1 MCVRVQQRLRRQRRT
16 RGSSGVECVR
26 VFCFEFTNTYELTH
40 STHRQQQKPHEC
52 ALTKQPANSIKQ
64 DFMHPVAVGDGDA
77 FFCQSCRRSTLNS
90 ALWRAFTSYFHGV
103 ANDLHACAAAAD
115 REDDFSFMIRLAAPA
130 SPCTALLLLLLLSSV
145 CALARLRN
153 IWISGLRTMCVG
165 CRRLCTKGHD
175 IAGRRRRYFTHK
187 R

>member
-1 MCVRVQQRLRRQRRT
+1 MWCTYVRACVCSNVFVGNVGRADRVVWNACEFSVSNLQTRT
-16 RGSSGVECVR
+16 SSH
-26 VFCFEFTNTYELTH
+26 TQHTDNNKK
-40 STHRQQQKPHEC
+40 KPHEC

-130 SPCTALLLLLLLSSV
+130 SPCTALLLLLLLLSV

-153 IWISGLRTMCVG
+153 IWISGLRTMCVRVCG
-165 CRRLCTKGHD
+165 VLSS
-175 IAGRRRRYFTHK
+175 FVHK
-187 R
+187 RT